1 MKSNFMISVFLL
13 CFSIQL
19 ITATTTTTNGKI
31 PDIFLQYADNPDPPP
46 STDLAKMARYVM
58 HYSGNKYYYTYS
70 FKKHKKVFIPK
81 LQQTNLINGS
91 YVCILGKQIAN
102 YYSMSII
109 NIV

>member
-19 ITATTTTTNGKI
+19 ITATTTTNGKI

-58 HYSGNKYYYTYS
+58 HYSGNKYYYTTLL
-70 FKKHKKVFIPK
+70 KKHKKVFIPK

>member
-1 MKSNFMISVFLL
+1 MKSNFIISVFLL

-19 ITATTTTTNGKI
+19 ITATTTNGKI

-58 HYSGNKYYYTYS
+58 HYSGNKYYYTILLKSTKKYS
-70 FKKHKKVFIPK
+70 YIPK

>member
-1 MKSNFMISVFLL
+1 MKNFFSVFLL
-13 CFSIQL
+13 CFCIQL
-19 ITATTTTTNGKI
+19 TTATNGKI

-58 HYSGNKYYYTYS
+58 HYSGNTYYYTTHLKS
-70 FKKHKKVFIPK
+70 KKKVFIPK

-91 YVCILGKQIAN
+91 YVCILGRQIAN

>member
-58 HYSGNKYYYTYS
+58 HYSGNKYYYTTLLKKAQKSIHTKTTTDQSHKWLICMYS
-70 FKKHKKVFIPK
+70 W
-81 LQQTNLINGS
+81 
-91 YVCILGKQIAN
+91 
-102 YYSMSII
+102 
-109 NIV
+109 

>member
-19 ITATTTTTNGKI
+19 ITATTNGKI

-58 HYSGNKYYYTYS
+58 HYSGNKYYYTTLLKKAQKSIHTKTTTDQSHKWLICMYS
-70 FKKHKKVFIPK
+70 W
-81 LQQTNLINGS
+81 
-91 YVCILGKQIAN
+91 
-102 YYSMSII
+102 
-109 NIV
+109 

>member
-58 HYSGNKYYYTYS
+58 HYSGNKYYYTYYS
-70 FKKHKKVFIPK
+70 FKKHKKVFIHTK
-81 LQQTNLINGS
+81 TTTDQSHKWLI
-91 YVCILGKQIAN
+91 CL
-102 YYSMSII
+102 YSW
-109 NIV
+109 